1 MHKTTAQLAPWV
13 CNCTEMHIIHYKQ
26 LAIHWNKNSVGG
38 LKIRNIPCNQ
48 QQHQEVLFS
57 SRSRADTASAQK
69 WNYIGF
75 EVSTAARLSFSHT
88 SNYTYN
94 NMALNPFHHFSAV
107 SSRLYL
113 FHLQKISNVWR
124 SILI

>member
-1 MHKTTAQLAPWV
+1 MGV
-13 CNCTEMHIIHYKQ
+13 
-26 LAIHWNKNSVGG
+26 
-38 LKIRNIPCNQ
+38 LKITNIPCNQ

-57 SRSRADTASAQK
+57 SRSGADTASAQK

-75 EVSTAARLSFSHT
+75 EVSTAARLSLSHT

-94 NMALNPFHHFSAV
+94 VALNPFHHFSAV
-107 SSRLYL
+107 WSRLYL
-113 FHLQKISNVWR
+113 FHLQKISNAWE